1 MIIAKQNQIFHMCLE
16 LLYRGEGYE
25 ESFLKNISKPI
36 VALID
41 RNDDGLLRASFSML
55 EKILFQVDIS
65 KELKEENLPLRLGNF
80 FGSEKK
86 FSKIL

>member
-1 MIIAKQNQIFHMCLE
+1 
-16 LLYRGEGYE
+16 
-25 ESFLKNISKPI
+25 

-65 KELKEENLPLRLGNF
+65 KELKEENLPLRLGTF